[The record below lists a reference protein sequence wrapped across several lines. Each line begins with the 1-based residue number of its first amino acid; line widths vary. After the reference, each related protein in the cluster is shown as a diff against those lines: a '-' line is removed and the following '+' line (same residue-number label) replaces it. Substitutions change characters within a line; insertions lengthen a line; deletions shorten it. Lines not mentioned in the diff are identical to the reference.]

1 MSGDER
7 NRPAAEQPPIV
18 QRGRNDPRSAP
29 PWGAAP
35 PPRADGVP
43 PHGEGPSSPLGGS
56 GGGRIESYSG
66 GAPADR
72 FVEDARFGELYVLFI
87 KNLLLGIV
95 TLGIYRFWGKT
106 RIRKYVWSHVSF
118 RNERFEYAGT
128 GRELFLGFLVALA
141 ILGPPFFGFT
151 LWIQFDPP
159 TSSTPPEKLLI
170 LYAVLFVLIFV
181 SFYFNHV
188 AIFSAYRYR
197 ITRTLWHG
205 IRGSVEGN
213 AWNYG
218 WRGFGFAMLNSLT
231 LGWTQPWAHTSLINF
246 RMANTRIG
254 TVPVEGQM
262 DTKGLWV
269 PFAVAWVISTIVG
282 VIVIAILVAIF
293 VSKYQRGVVPDPNDT
308 ELTIIAVLA
317 YLAVPV
323 TWLVTVNWYRAALL
337 RKVAGTF
344 SAGGLKFSFPV
355 RGGTLLWFTLS
366 NTFILLFTLG
376 LLYPYVI
383 LRYARFVQRHLA
395 ITGTIDYAAWQQSEG
410 WRPSTGEGMAEFF
423 GVGII

>member
-7 NRPAAEQPPIV
+7 NRPASEQPPIV
-18 QRGRNDPRSAP
+18 QRGRGDPRNP
-29 PWGAAP
+29 QPWGA
-35 PPRADGVP
+35 P
-43 PHGEGPSSPLGGS
+43 PHGEGPPSPHGGS
-56 GGGRIESYSG
+56 GGGRIENYSG

-87 KNLLLGIV
+87 KNLLLGII

-106 RIRKYVWSHVSF
+106 RIRKYIWSHVSF
-118 RNERFEYAGT
+118 RGERFEYAGT

-151 LWIQFDPP
+151 LWIQLDPP
-159 TSSTPPEKLLI
+159 VLDPADPQAFYQRIILLYVILFLLI
-170 LYAVLFVLIFV
+170 LI
-181 SFYFNHV
+181 SFYFSHV
-188 AIFSAYRYR
+188 AIFAAYRYR

-213 AWNYG
+213 AWRYG
-218 WRGFGFAMLNSLT
+218 WLGFGLALLNSIT
-231 LGWTQPWAHTSLINF
+231 LGWTQPWAHATLINY
-246 RMANTRIG
+246 RMARTKIG
-254 TVPVEGQM
+254 NVPVQGQM

-269 PFAVAWVISTIVG
+269 PFSIAWVISAVVGIAVVMIITAIIVSNMDFRNPQASQMEIG
-282 VIVIAILVAIF
+282 
-293 VSKYQRGVVPDPNDT
+293 
-308 ELTIIAVLA
+308 IIGVLA

-323 TWLVTVNWYRAALL
+323 TWLITVNWYRAALL
-337 RKVAGTF
+337 RKVAQTF
-344 SAGGLKFSFPV
+344 TAGGLTFAFPV
-355 RGGTLLWFTLS
+355 RGGTLLWFVFS
-366 NTFILLFTLG
+366 NTLILIFTLG

-395 ITGTIDYAAWQQSEG
+395 LTGTIDYAAWQQSEG

-423 GVGII
+423 GVGVI